1 MTGESYLLQA
11 LKPIRQD
18 VPSGVMARQR
28 LVVSD
33 CVSVKGLVTGIGIPE
48 WSDGNEPAKND
59 ASVVT
64 TLMHSGCKLLGKTQS
79 DDFGTSIS
87 GQNPFLANLKNP
99 ILPNI
104 RLGGSSSGAAIAVA
118 KGAATLG
125 IGNDCCGGVLIP
137 ASYCHLFGYRPS
149 QGMVDLRGVAAL
161 SPSFDAIG
169 FMTKQLPIL
178 QQVAEKCWTKP
189 AKAVQLKSI
198 KYATSLFQELLPI
211 EAMLEWEITMKESN
225 VSVEHVPSFSK
236 LALTQAHNIHTVMLG
251 REVDLQYGQWFDVHK
266 PKLSDETVEHLER
279 IRGNSFKEFVVT
291 KKKRELFSHNMQG
304 FFSSGE
310 VLMIPTSPGQSPDE
324 MFVDETFLLN
334 QRRLYAIAEVAG
346 LAQLT
351 IPFVTVGGAPMGISF
366 LAHHG
371 EDRLLFDAASRW
383 LI

>member
-1 MTGESYLLQA
+1 MSEESYFLKA

-18 VPSGVMARQR
+18 VPSGVMSRQR
-28 LVVSD
+28 LVVGD

-48 WSDGNEPAKND
+48 WSDGHAPAKND

-87 GQNPFLANLKNP
+87 GLNPFLATLTNP

-104 RLGGSSSGAAIAVA
+104 RLGGSSSGSAIAVA
-118 KGAATLG
+118 KGTATIA

-137 ASYCHLFGYRPS
+137 ASYCHLFAYRPS

-169 FMTKQLPIL
+169 FMTKKLPVL

-189 AKAVQLKSI
+189 AKAVRLRAM
-198 KYATSLFQELLPI
+198 KYATSLFQDLLPI
-211 EAMLEWEITMKESN
+211 EAMLEWEVTMNKAKIY
-225 VSVEHVPSFSK
+225 VEHVPNFSK
-236 LALTQAHNIHTVMLG
+236 LALTQAHNIHSVMLG
-251 REVDLQYGQWFDVHK
+251 REVDLQYGQWLDVHN
-266 PKLSDETVEHLER
+266 PKLSDETAEHLER

-291 KKKRELFSHNMQG
+291 KKKRELFSDNMQG

-310 VLMIPTSPGQSPDE
+310 VLMIPTSPGQAPDN
-324 MFVDETFLLN
+324 MFVDNTFLLN

-351 IPFVTVGGAPMGISF
+351 IPFVTVDGAPMGISF
-366 LAHHG
+366 LAHPG
-371 EDRLLFDAASRW
+371 EDRLLFEAASRW
-383 LI
+383 LV